1 MTDHRAAERAPRA
14 LTAVELGRA
23 IRRLRLARR
32 LSIEDLAFAAQ
43 MHPTYLSAIERGRRN
58 PTWAKLCA
66 LAQALNITMHALT
79 RAAEGEAYGA
89 FWVPGGDDAA
99 GGHG

>member
-1 MTDHRAAERAPRA
+1 MPSEQPSATSQAIVFGPP
-14 LTAVELGRA
+14 TNPQLGQA
-23 IRRLRLARR
+23 IRRLRRVRR
-32 LSIEDLAFAAQ
+32 LSIEDLAFAAR

-66 LAQALNITMHALT
+66 LAEALNITMHALV

-89 FWVPGGDDAA
+89 LWARGEGR
-99 GGHG
+99 